1 MPLYI
6 KDNAVAALARDY
18 QTMTGA
24 RTTTDAVRAALQLA
38 IDQASRKETVREKI
52 ARHRAAMRNIGKAPK
67 RYDRKKFDDGLW
79 GQ

>member
-6 KDNAVAALARDY
+6 KDSAVAALAREY
-18 QTMTGA
+18 RTLTGA
-24 RTTTDAVRAALQLA
+24 RTTTDAVRAALHLA
-38 IDQASRKETVREKI
+38 IDQVSRKETLREKI
-52 ARHRAAMRNIGKAPK
+52 DRHRAAMRKVGKAPK